1 MLKQTIRMRNI
12 RIFMFNGI
20 FIYKINMKRNIEQQI
35 DKIKYLFEY
44 EMGVT
49 KSEQKTLLR
58 EFDIY
63 DDKFD
68 TLIDELKSD
77 GGDNIMAEI
86 GISNDSLSSTENLTK
101 ELSGKNMLEVCDI
114 NGYIENKIGSS
125 IKNKFSGKVGEVINL
140 IKEYIDKFMVFLS
153 TLTIEELKQLFKN
166 IKSKKSE
173 ADELMLSSGT
183 SSEVVSEGMINEFF
197 GTSMTVITLFGGF
210 AMPALVLSIFTIGL
224 VTLIGLYLLKM
235 IFCKF
240 NIVLPY
246 RGRAS
251 CGKMSWGKMI
261 ISCN

>member
-1 MLKQTIRMRNI
+1 
-12 RIFMFNGI
+12 
-20 FIYKINMKRNIEQQI
+20 MKRNIEQQI

-58 EFDIY
+58 EYDIY

-86 GISNDSLSSTENLTK
+86 GITNDGLSSTENLTK
-101 ELSGKNMLEVCDI
+101 ELSDKNMLEVCDI
-114 NGYIENKIGSS
+114 DGYIKDKIGSS
-125 IKNKFSGKVGEVINL
+125 IKNKFPKKAGEVINF
-140 IKEYIDKFMVFLS
+140 IKEYIDKFMVFLG
-153 TLTIEELKQLFKN
+153 TLTIEDLKQLFKD

-197 GTSMTVITLFGGF
+197 GTSMAVITLFGGF
-210 AMPALVLSIFTIGL
+210 AMPALVLSIASIVI
-224 VTLIGLYLLKM
+224 VTLIGLSLLKM

-240 NIVLPY
+240 EIVLPY

-251 CGKMSWGKMI
+251 CGKMAWGKRI

>member
-1 MLKQTIRMRNI
+1 MRTI
-12 RIFMFNGI
+12 RIFMFNSI

-63 DDKFD
+63 DDKFE

-77 GGDNIMAEI
+77 GGDNLMAEI
-86 GISNDSLSSTENLTK
+86 GITNDGLSSTENLTK
-101 ELSGKNMLEVCDI
+101 ELSGKNMLEVCNID
-114 NGYIENKIGSS
+114 GYIKDNFESS
-125 IKNKFSGKVGEVINL
+125 IKNKFAGKVDEVINI
-140 IKEYIDKFMVFLS
+140 IKEYINKFMVFLD
-153 TLTIEELKQLFKN
+153 TLTIAELKQLFRD

-173 ADELMLSSGT
+173 ADGLMLSSGT

-197 GTSMTVITLFGGF
+197 GTSMAVITLFGGF

-224 VTLIGLYLLKM
+224 VTLIGLSLLKM

-240 NIVLPY
+240 EIVLPY

-251 CGKMSWGKMI
+251 CGKMAWGKKI
-261 ISCN
+261 ISCK

>member
-1 MLKQTIRMRNI
+1 
-12 RIFMFNGI
+12 MFNGI

-58 EFDIY
+58 EYDIY
-63 DDKFD
+63 DDKFE
-68 TLIDELKSD
+68 TLIDELTSD
-77 GGDNIMAEI
+77 GGDNLMAEI
-86 GISNDSLSSTENLTK
+86 GISNDGLSSTENLTK
-101 ELSGKNMLEVCDI
+101 ELSDKNMLEVCNIDGFI
-114 NGYIENKIGSS
+114 NDKFEPS
-125 IKNKFSGKVGEVINL
+125 IKNKFTGKVDEVINL

-153 TLTIEELKQLFKN
+153 TLTIAELKQLFRD

-173 ADELMLSSGT
+173 ADKVMLSSGT
-183 SSEVVSEGMINEFF
+183 SSEVVGEGMINEFF
-197 GTSMTVITLFGGF
+197 GTSMVVITLFGGF
-210 AMPALVLSIFTIGL
+210 AMPALVLSIFSIGL

-235 IFCKF
+235 ILCKF

-251 CGKMSWGKMI
+251 CGKMAWGKMI

>member
-1 MLKQTIRMRNI
+1 MLKQVIRMRTI

-44 EMGVT
+44 ETGVT

-63 DDKFD
+63 DDKFE

-77 GGDNIMAEI
+77 GGDNLMAEI
-86 GISNDSLSSTENLTK
+86 GITNDALSSTENLTK
-101 ELSGKNMLEVCDI
+101 ELSGKNMLEVCNID
-114 NGYIENKIGSS
+114 GYIKDNFESS
-125 IKNKFSGKVGEVINL
+125 IKNKFTGKVDEVINL
-140 IKEYIDKFMVFLS
+140 IKEYINKFMVFLD
-153 TLTIEELKQLFKN
+153 TLTIAELKQLFRD

-173 ADELMLSSGT
+173 ADGLMLSSGT
-183 SSEVVSEGMINEFF
+183 SSEVVSEGIINEFF
-197 GTSMTVITLFGGF
+197 GTSMAVITLFGGF

-224 VTLIGLYLLKM
+224 VTLIGLSLLKM

-240 NIVLPY
+240 EIILPY

-251 CGKMSWGKMI
+251 CGKMAWGKKI